1 MVSRPVHAAASGRR
15 MKVLQ
20 RKNRPDS
27 EESGGSPYASS
38 CLCADPAGRTLDV
51 RLASSGIRLPLYA
64 GEKGKVKPFLRA
76 SNLDGFVKSRHPGE
90 SRGPVLLNH
99 LIFLDT
105 GFRRYDVRG

>member
-1 MVSRPVHAAASGRR
+1 MVPGPVHVAASGRR

-51 RLASSGIRLPLYA
+51 RLASSGIFLYLYA
-64 GEKGKVKPFLRA
+64 GEKGKVKPFLRTSSLQSRPICCLINLISNSFGQNFPVTNKRSPSA
-76 SNLDGFVKSRHPGE
+76 S
-90 SRGPVLLNH
+90 
-99 LIFLDT
+99 
-105 GFRRYDVRG
+105 

>member
-1 MVSRPVHAAASGRR
+1 MVPGPVHAAASGRR

-51 RLASSGIRLPLYA
+51 RLASSGICLSLYA
-64 GEKGKVKPFLRA
+64 GEKGKVKPF
-76 SNLDGFVKSRHPGE
+76 VTIQSREGGYYRDKAE
-90 SRGPVLLNH
+90 ECREQR
-99 LIFLDT
+99 LIFV
-105 GFRRYDVRG
+105 FSIRGCFWG